1 LPLDLIANPWFYA
14 VAIPAVILT
23 GISKGGIGAA
33 GGFSVPLLS
42 MVISPVQAAAI
53 MLPILI
59 LMDLVGVYAYR
70 RDWDRRIMAVIM
82 PAGLVGIGIGWLTF
96 SYLNDDWIRVL
107 LGVIACGF
115 VAWQV
120 LAALPAPARPSRWKG
135 YACATGSGFTSFVAH
150 AGGPPL
156 AIYLLPQRLDKA
168 LYVGTTIIF
177 FTAINAAKVVPYLL
191 LGLFDARNLGTAVAL
206 LPVAVGGILLGIW
219 VRTKL
224 STKWF
229 YRIAYT
235 LMFVTGAKLLWDG
248 VTNLLAAA

>member
-1 LPLDLIANPWFYA
+1 MHLDLIANPWFYA

-42 MVISPVQAAAI
+42 LAISPVQAAAI

-59 LMDLVGVYAYR
+59 LMDLIGVYAYR
-70 RDWDRRIMAVIM
+70 HHWDRRIMATIM
-82 PAGLVGIGIGWLTF
+82 PAGLAGIGIGWVTF
-96 SYLNDDWIRVL
+96 NYLNDDWIRVL
-107 LGVIACGF
+107 LGSIACGF
-115 VAWQV
+115 VSWNV
-120 LAALPAPARPSRWKG
+120 LAGLPAPAQPSQWKG
-135 YACATGSGFTSFVAH
+135 YACAAGSGFTSFVAH

-177 FTAINAAKVVPYLL
+177 FTAINAAKIVPYLM
-191 LGLFDARNLGTAVAL
+191 LGLFDARNVGTAVAL
-206 LPVAVGGILLGIW
+206 LPVAVVGILLGIW
-219 VRTKL
+219 VRKKL
-224 STKWF
+224 STAWF
-229 YRIAYT
+229 YRIAYA

-248 VTNLLAAA
+248 IANLVAA

>member
-1 LPLDLIANPWFYA
+1 LSLDLISNPWFYA

-23 GISKGGIGAA
+23 GVSKGGIGAA

-42 MVISPVQAAAI
+42 LAISPVQAAAI

-59 LMDLVGVYAYR
+59 LMDLIGLYAYR
-70 RDWDRRIMAVIM
+70 RDWDRSIMRVIM
-82 PAGLVGIGIGWLTF
+82 PAGLVGIGIGWVTF
-96 SYLNDDWIRVL
+96 NYLNDDWIRVL

-120 LAALPAPARPSRWKG
+120 LAGVPAPAQPRRWKG
-135 YACATGSGFTSFVAH
+135 YACAAGSGFTSFVAH
-150 AGGPPL
+150 SGGPPL
-156 AIYLLPQRLDKA
+156 AIYLLPMRLDKA

-177 FTAINAAKVVPYLL
+177 FTAINAAKIVPYLM
-191 LGLFDARNLGTAVAL
+191 LGLFDARNLGTAVVL
-206 LPVAVGGILLGIW
+206 LPIAVVGILFGIW
-219 VRTKL
+219 VRKRL
-224 STKWF
+224 STLWF

-248 VTNLLAAA
+248 VTNLLAA

>member
-1 LPLDLIANPWFYA
+1 LPLDLISSPWFYA

-23 GISKGGIGAA
+23 GVSKGGIGAA

-59 LMDLVGVYAYR
+59 LMDLIGVYAYR
-70 RDWDRRIMAVIM
+70 RDWDRRIMKVIM
-82 PAGLVGIGIGWLTF
+82 PAGLVGIGIGWVTF
-96 SYLNDDWIRVL
+96 NYLDDDWIRVL
-107 LGVIACGF
+107 LGCIACGF
-115 VAWQV
+115 VAWNV
-120 LAALPAPARPSRWKG
+120 LAGLPAPAHPSRWKG
-135 YACATGSGFTSFVAH
+135 YASAAGSGFTSFVAH

-206 LPVAVGGILLGIW
+206 LPIAVVGILFGIW
-219 VRTKL
+219 VRKKL
-224 STKWF
+224 STTLF
-229 YRIAYT
+229 YRVAYT

-248 VTNLLAAA
+248 VTHLLAA

>member
-1 LPLDLIANPWFYA
+1 VELIANPWFYA

-23 GISKGGIGAA
+23 GVSKGGIGAA

-42 MVISPVQAAAI
+42 LVISPVQAAAV

-59 LMDLVGVYAYR
+59 LMDLIGVYAYR
-70 RDWDRRIMAVIM
+70 RDWDRRIMRIIM

-96 SYLNDDWIRVL
+96 NYLNDDWIRVL

-115 VAWQV
+115 VLWNV
-120 LAALPAPARPSRWKG
+120 LAGLPAPAQPPRWKA
-135 YACATGSGFTSFVAH
+135 YACAAGSGFTSFVAH

-156 AIYLLPQRLDKA
+156 AIYLLPLRLEKA

-191 LGLFDARNLGTAVAL
+191 LGLFDARNIGTAVAL
-206 LPVAVGGILLGIW
+206 LPVAVVGILFGIW
-219 VRTKL
+219 VRKKL
-224 STKWF
+224 STLWF
-229 YRIAYT
+229 YRVAYT

-248 VTNLLAAA
+248 VAHLLAA

>member
-1 LPLDLIANPWFYA
+1 LQFEPVSNPWFYA

-59 LMDLVGVYAYR
+59 LMDVIGVYAYR
-70 RDWDRRIMAVIM
+70 RDWDRKIMAIIM
-82 PAGLVGIGIGWLTF
+82 PAGLVGICVGWVTF
-96 SYLNDDWIRVL
+96 KYLNDDWIRVL
-107 LGVIACGF
+107 LGVI
-115 VAWQV
+115 
-120 LAALPAPARPSRWKG
+120 
-135 YACATGSGFTSFVAH
+135 AH

-177 FTAINAAKVVPYLL
+177 FTAINAAKIVPYLM
-191 LGLFDARNLGTAVAL
+191 LGLFDARNLGTAFAL

-219 VRTKL
+219 VRKKL
-224 STKWF
+224 STLWF
-229 YRIAYT
+229 YRVAYA

-248 VTNLLAAA
+248 VTNLVAA

>member
-1 LPLDLIANPWFYA
+1 MQFELISNPWFYA

-59 LMDLVGVYAYR
+59 LMDLIGVYAYR

-82 PAGLVGIGIGWLTF
+82 PAGLVGIGVGWVTF
-96 SYLNDDWIRVL
+96 KYLNDDWIRVL
-107 LGVIACGF
+107 LGVIASGF

-120 LAALPAPARPSRWKG
+120 LAGLPAPGRPSRWKG
-135 YACATGSGFTSFVAH
+135 YACAASSGFTSFVAH

-168 LYVGTTIIF
+168 LYVGTTIVF
-177 FTAINAAKVVPYLL
+177 FTAINAAKIVPYLM

-219 VRTKL
+219 VRKKL
-224 STKWF
+224 STLWF
-229 YRIAYT
+229 YRVAFT
-235 LMFVTGAKLLWDG
+235 LLFVTGAKLLWDG
-248 VTNLLAAA
+248 VTNLLAA